1 MRPALRLLDRYI
13 FRQVF
18 ASCLG
23 AIAFFTFVLL
33 TANVLRQLLTLLLTG
48 QLTFLG
54 ALPLIGLL
62 VPFVFVY
69 TLPMGLLCGI
79 LLVLGRLSAESETV
93 AMRAAGLSLAR
104 ICAPI
109 YVLAG
114 LAGILAVAINLYY
127 MPVAITRQKQELTRI
142 VRGDPLKMIVPKTF
156 VRDFKN
162 CVVYVS
168 SRSGEELRDIW
179 VWELDSEQRVTRFL
193 RAESG
198 RVDLDERN
206 NQLVITLNHASA
218 EVRSTKDPE
227 NYREAPVTAYFET
240 TSRAISLDALF
251 GTNTFKRKLD
261 WLTWGELKAEAAR
274 LKKPDPAVPEHARL
288 KQLTKVRLSMQ
299 EKLTTAFTVLSFA
312 LIAVPLGITVSRRET
327 SANLGVALVLALSYY
342 FLSMLVQSLE
352 DLPQIRPDLLLWL
365 PNLAFLALGLWLFSR
380 IDRAKA

>member
-1 MRPALRLLDRYI
+1 MRLLDRYI

-23 AIAFFTFVLL
+23 AIGFFTFVLL
-33 TANVLRQLLTLLLTG
+33 TANVLKQLLTLLLTG

-54 ALPLIGLL
+54 AIPLIGLL
-62 VPFVFVY
+62 VPFVVVY

-109 YVLAG
+109 YALAIA
-114 LAGILAVAINLYY
+114 AGIAAVAINLYY
-127 MPVAITRQKQELTRI
+127 MPLAITKQRQELTRI

-162 CVVYVS
+162 CVVYVTE
-168 SRSGEELRDIW
+168 RKGEEVRDVW
-179 VWELDSEQRVTRFL
+179 VWELDKEQRVSRFL

-198 RVDLDERN
+198 RIDLDEAN
-206 NQLVITLNHASA
+206 NQLVITLNHTSA

-227 NYREAPVTAYFET
+227 NYREPPVTAYFDT

-251 GTNTFKRKLD
+251 GQSTFKRKID
-261 WLTWGELKAEAAR
+261 WFTWGELKAEEVR
-274 LKKPDPAVPEHARL
+274 LSKPDPTVPDQTRL

-299 EKLTTAFTVLSFA
+299 EKLTTAFTVFSFA

-327 SANLGVALVLALSYY
+327 SANLGVALILALSYY
-342 FLSMLVQSLE
+342 FMSMLVQALE
-352 DLPQIRPDLLLWL
+352 DVPQLRPDLLLWL
-365 PNLAFLALGLWLFSR
+365 PNVVFIFVAIWLYR
-380 IDRAKA
+380 RTERA

>member
-365 PNLAFLALGLWLFSR
+365 PNIIFVFVALWLYR
-380 IDRAKA
+380 RAERT